1 MSRKGH
7 YMKAEMLDSQV
18 AILEELQPDE
28 TGVRISNPGSAEE
41 VEAEMLAWVKEQGLL
56 K

>member
-1 MSRKGH
+1 
-7 YMKAEMLDSQV
+7 MKEDILDSQV

-28 TGVRISNPGSAEE
+28 TGVRISNRGSAED